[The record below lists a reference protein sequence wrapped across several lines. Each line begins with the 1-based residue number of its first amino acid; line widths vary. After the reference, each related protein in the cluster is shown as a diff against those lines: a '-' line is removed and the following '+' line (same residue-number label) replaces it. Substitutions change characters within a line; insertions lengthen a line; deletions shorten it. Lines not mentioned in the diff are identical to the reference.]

1 MELIRIG
8 KTTRGAGRAAAIQH
22 DSGQT
27 MENENP
33 SKPPPPQSLR
43 KIVHDLNGEIFLI
56 RGYVELTLQMTEP
69 GSLVHTQ
76 MTKALERIDEF
87 ENIIRRLRIKQEEL
101 EPEG

>member
-1 MELIRIG
+1 
-8 KTTRGAGRAAAIQH
+8 
-22 DSGQT
+22 
-27 MENENP
+27 MENEKP
-33 SKPPPPQSLR
+33 SPPPHSLR
-43 KIVHDLNGEIFLI
+43 KIIHDLNGEIFLI

-69 GSLVHTQ
+69 GSPVHTH